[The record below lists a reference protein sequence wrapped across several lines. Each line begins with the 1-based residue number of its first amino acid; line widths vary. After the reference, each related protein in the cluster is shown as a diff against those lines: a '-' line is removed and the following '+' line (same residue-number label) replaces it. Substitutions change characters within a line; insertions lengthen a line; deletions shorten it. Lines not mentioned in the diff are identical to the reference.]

1 MTHYLLSIVVFHSD
15 GVLLQSY
22 KLVVDQ
28 VGLHEGE
35 EVVHGGVHAG
45 RHLGV
50 GQVAAVEEAVDA
62 GEVVLVKIRLQVT
75 E

>member
-1 MTHYLLSIVVFHSD
+1 M
-15 GVLLQSY
+15 
-22 KLVVDQ
+22 VDQ

-35 EVVHGGVHAG
+35 EVVHGSVHAG

-50 GQVAAVEEAVDA
+50 GQVATVEEAVDA

-75 E
+75 ECYV

>member
-1 MTHYLLSIVVFHSD
+1 M
-15 GVLLQSY
+15 
-22 KLVVDQ
+22 VDQ

-75 E
+75 ECLYVV